1 MAESIM
7 GMGHS
12 HTIAEYIANYKSEEL
27 VYSSYFLKQVVDP
40 EAQRKMLVNFN
51 NLVITYFPE
60 LKDLKLKVTLSNEE
74 FAKYRYN
81 PKRLSHDIYGTTE
94 LWFLIM
100 EANELHSI
108 TQFNLQT
115 LYLFRSD
122 IVEKM
127 LRVLNLE
134 RNSIDYNEEEVAAA
148 LLG

>member
-7 GMGHS
+7 SMTHS
-12 HTIAEYIANYKSEEL
+12 STITEYTTNYKSEEL
-27 VYSSYFLKQVVDP
+27 VYSAYFLKQVINPDD
-40 EAQRKMLVNFN
+40 QRKIVVNFN
-51 NLVITYFPE
+51 NLVIKYFPE
-60 LKDLKLKVTLSNEE
+60 LKELKMKITLSNEE
-74 FAKYRYN
+74 YTKYRYN
-81 PKRLSHDIYGTTE
+81 PKLLSHDIYGTTE

-115 LYLFRSD
+115 IYLYRTD

-127 LRVLNLE
+127 LRILNLE
-134 RNSIDYNEEEVAAA
+134 RTSKDYNEEEVAAA